1 MLTSVVNSV
10 GLVETKSEVFC
21 KDIKVFFVMCKER
34 CAQKN
39 EVGKKHRGGAADRWT
54 DRRGRR
60 GSALFPQSWVDS
72 EGFRE
77 QLVLPRK

>member
-1 MLTSVVNSV
+1 
-10 GLVETKSEVFC
+10 
-21 KDIKVFFVMCKER
+21 MCKER